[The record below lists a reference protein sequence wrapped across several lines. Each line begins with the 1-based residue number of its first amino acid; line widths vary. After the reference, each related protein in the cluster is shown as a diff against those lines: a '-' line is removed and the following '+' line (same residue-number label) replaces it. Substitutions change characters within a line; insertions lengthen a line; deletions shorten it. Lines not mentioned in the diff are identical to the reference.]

1 MKVARLEKENTKLKR
16 KELRNKGLYFQP
28 VYLSVTEIFKDTN
41 RGNENL
47 EDDGA
52 ESEEPFED
60 CNVQFPS
67 SVCTSYRSPSL
78 QSY

>member
-16 KELRNKGLYFQP
+16 KELRNKGLYFRP
-28 VYLSVTEIFKDTN
+28 IYISVTEVFKDTN
-41 RGNENL
+41 REND
-47 EDDGA
+47 DDGL

-67 SVCTSYRSPSL
+67 SVCISYHSPSL
-78 QSY
+78 